1 MSYVIH
7 ILYTYHSQGSFWQY
21 LWAFLQNPL
30 PKRPLTLIR
39 LCQYCLLCWRAAV
52 WLLFS
57 RVFCEFVHFA
67 NANDFCGQLTCA
79 NLWAFENIS
88 ALASARTFAF
98 GIYIELFWVC
108 VGLFWDVYTQSI
120 CHLYSLP
127 SARTFANTW
136 ARWLRVVTVREYLSG
151 IQKIHQHYKIYW
163 AMYREY
169 MVGGRMHTE
178 NTDGR

>member
-21 LWAFLQNPL
+21 LWAFSQNPL
-30 PKRPLTLIR
+30 PKRPRTLIR

-57 RVFCEFVHFA
+57 RVFCELVHFA

-88 ALASARTFAF
+88 AL
-98 GIYIELFWVC
+98 
-108 VGLFWDVYTQSI
+108 
-120 CHLYSLP
+120 P

-136 ARWLRVVTVREYLSG
+136 ARYLRVVTVREYLSG